1 MTWDIYICII
11 TVAYLSQGENI
22 NKSILIQINL
32 KKDKTQLNAVEI
44 MLKKLNNNRS
54 NKKKIAKVPRLA
66 LLWGTIQIP
75 VTVITPIRK
84 ITVILMKLN

>member
-44 MLKKLNNNRS
+44 MLKN
-54 NKKKIAKVPRLA
+54 
-66 LLWGTIQIP
+66 
-75 VTVITPIRK
+75 
-84 ITVILMKLN
+84 

>member
-22 NKSILIQINL
+22 NESILVQINL
-32 KKDKTQLNAVEI
+32 KKDKTKLNGVEI
-44 MLKKLNNNRS
+44 MLKKSNNNCS

-66 LLWGTIQIP
+66 LL
-75 VTVITPIRK
+75 
-84 ITVILMKLN
+84 

>member
-66 LLWGTIQIP
+66 LL
-75 VTVITPIRK
+75 
-84 ITVILMKLN
+84 

>member
-54 NKKKIAKVPRLA
+54 NKKKITKVPRLA
-66 LLWGTIQIP
+66 LL
-75 VTVITPIRK
+75 
-84 ITVILMKLN
+84 